1 MVNAYCCLYV
11 RNTWRKNSVRNFER
25 GEIQKMLLFS
35 TILEIDKT
43 MTRDA
48 FIKLV
53 IEWNQGSP
61 HMDSVIKGIEWH
73 GEYNVRYGDEKLWL
87 EIVEY
92 RNQNIIAVRYEKK
105 EKDGAVWDTDYV
117 MNFNSMKM
125 AVRLDRSYLA
135 EALTI
140 DSKFSTP
147 HFITLLIERGYIKDD
162 GNLPVLRV
170 PVMVDSN
177 NIEMLADI
185 INGKIRYRLPVVFIS
200 KTYYDEDPVNVRRL
214 AGRLKGV
221 AHVLVQQSNCTN
233 NRLKEMCAGRN
244 EYYGAIGIYYPNP
257 AIGHR
262 KYLYRSSIGIDS
274 FLLEKV
280 IRSVIQYSNSQMT
293 DTLYTW
299 QGVNNALLR
308 DSLISQR
315 KERLAAEQA
324 QKAAENEAM
333 QILDSLDE
341 EERRI
346 KKQALEEAQSE
357 ADKILDGFEEDMQRL
372 QRQVEDLARSNEIL
386 QYENQGLKA
395 KIDET
400 ESVPLLYMGNEFE
413 FYSGEI
419 KDLILSV
426 LEDALVNIQPKT
438 RRADV
443 VRDIIRSN
451 DYQKLSE
458 KHAEEVKRLLKN
470 YNGMSGRLRQSLEEY
485 GFSITEEG
493 KHCKVTYY
501 ADERYHTVFAKT
513 PSDGR
518 RSGKNNAAIVVKMA
532 F

>member
-1 MVNAYCCLYV
+1 
-11 RNTWRKNSVRNFER
+11 
-25 GEIQKMLLFS
+25 
-35 TILEIDKT
+35 
-43 MTRDA
+43 MTKDA

-61 HMDSVIKGIEWH
+61 HANNVIEGVEWH
-73 GEYNVRYGDEKLWL
+73 GEHNIRYGNEKLWL

-92 RNQNIIAVRYEKK
+92 RNKNIIAVRYEKK
-105 EKDGAVWDTDYV
+105 EVDGAVWDTDYV

-125 AVRLDRSYLA
+125 AVRLDRSYIA

-162 GNLPVLRV
+162 RNLPVLRV
-170 PVMVDSN
+170 PVMIDES
-177 NIEMLADI
+177 NIEVLTDI
-185 INGKIRYRLPVVFIS
+185 INGKIRYRLPVVFVS
-200 KTYYDEDPVNVRRL
+200 KTYYDEDPVNVGKL
-214 AGRLKGV
+214 AARLKGV
-221 AHVLVQQSNCTN
+221 AHVFVQQSNCTN
-233 NRLKEMCAGRN
+233 PYLKRICAGKN

-257 AIGHR
+257 ALCHR
-262 KYLYRSSIGIDS
+262 KYLYQSSIGIDN
-274 FLLEKV
+274 FLSEKV

-308 DSLISQR
+308 DRLISQR
-315 KERLAAEQA
+315 KERLEAERA

-346 KKQALEEAQSE
+346 KKQALEEARNE
-357 ADKILDGFEEDMQRL
+357 ADKILESFEEDMQRL
-372 QRQVEDLARSNEIL
+372 QRQVEDLAHSNEIL

-400 ESVPLLYMGNEFE
+400 ESIPLLYMGNEFE
-413 FYSGEI
+413 FYPGEI
-419 KDLILSV
+419 KDLLLSV
-426 LEDALVNIQPKT
+426 LEDALGNIQPKT
-438 RRADV
+438 RRSDV
-443 VRDIIRSN
+443 VRDIIRNN
-451 DYQKLSE
+451 DYQRLSK
-458 KHAEEVKRLLKN
+458 KHAEEVKKLLKN
-470 YNGMSGRLRQSLEEY
+470 YDGMSGRLRQSLEEH
-485 GFSITEEG
+485 GFKVTEEG

-501 ADERYHTVFAKT
+501 SDERYYTVFAKT

-518 RSGKNNAAIVVKMA
+518 SGKNNAAVVIKMA